1 MTKITKFPEDL
12 DTNIE
17 LPDIDSD
24 DLMDDVGI
32 EHDVQHTLLNQA
44 VIELQKKVGAN
55 DSSDDN
61 SLDKRVAILEAGGG
75 SGGGGDMDETL
86 IWIGI

>member
-1 MTKITKFPEDL
+1 MTKITNFPQAL
-12 DTNIE
+12 DSELNLPNIGK
-17 LPDIDSD
+17 D
-24 DLMDDVGI
+24 DRMNDPII

-61 SLDKRVAILEAGGG
+61 SLDKRVALLEAGGG